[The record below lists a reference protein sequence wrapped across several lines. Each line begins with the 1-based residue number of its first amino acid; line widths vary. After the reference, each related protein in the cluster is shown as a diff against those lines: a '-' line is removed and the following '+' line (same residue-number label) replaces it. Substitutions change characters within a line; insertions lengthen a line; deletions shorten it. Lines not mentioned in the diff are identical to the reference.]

1 MKNHVITNLV
11 SENHVSEITLIEC
24 TQNAIEE
31 RVDPMSKV
39 FPKVSPIEKNMLVKI
54 ILVNIMLVKIALV
67 KIALVREICKWL
79 VPFNFFNYEMD
90 VLRVS

>member
-1 MKNHVITNLV
+1 MKNHVIANLV
-11 SENHVSEITLIEC
+11 SENHVSEITLIEG

-67 KIALVREICKWL
+67 KIALVREICK
-79 VPFNFFNYEMD
+79 
-90 VLRVS
+90 